1 MGRWLLPGA
10 FAVVTVTTA
19 EVTVQA
25 IIHAIDHPG
34 TRAALLASYHLLRT
48 AIVLAFTVFTVNRDE
63 PHARARRPLALGAC
77 VVAMGCVFSFG
88 APAHSSPWLALAG
101 EAIATVSCVWLLAS
115 VLALGRCFGVLP
127 EARGLVTRGP
137 YRLVRHPVYLG
148 ELGACCG
155 LAVTSPT
162 VMNGAVLAV
171 LAAAQV
177 VRMGLEERALT
188 RAFPDYAS
196 YAART
201 PRLLPRLGLPGV
213 AGPSPQLARNAGT

>member
-48 AIVLAFTVFTVNRDE
+48 AIVFAFTVFTVNRDE
-63 PHARARRPLALGAC
+63 PHTRARRPLALGAC

-162 VMNGAVLAV
+162 VMNGALLAV

>member
-25 IIHAIDHPG
+25 IVHVINHPG

-88 APAHSSPWLALAG
+88 APVHSSPWLALAG

-155 LAVTSPT
+155 LALASPT
-162 VMNGAVLAV
+162 VTNGAVLAV
-171 LAAAQV
+171 FAAAQV

>member
-25 IIHAIDHPG
+25 TIHAIDHPG

-63 PHARARRPLALGAC
+63 PRARARRPLALGAC

-88 APAHSSPWLALAG
+88 APVHSSPWLALAG

-155 LAVTSPT
+155 LALASPT
-162 VMNGAVLAV
+162 VTNGAVLAV
-171 LAAAQV
+171 FAAAQV

-188 RAFPDYAS
+188 RAFADYAS

-201 PRLLPRLGLPGV
+201 PRLIPRLR
-213 AGPSPQLARNAGT
+213 AGGALTFSRLRPSAS

>member
-48 AIVLAFTVFTVNRDE
+48 AIVFAFTVFTVNRDE
-63 PHARARRPLALGAC
+63 PHTRARRPLALGAC

-88 APAHSSPWLALAG
+88 APVHSSPWLALAG
-101 EAIATVSCVWLLAS
+101 EVIATVSCVWLLAS

-162 VMNGAVLAV
+162 VMNGALLAV